1 MWHTSQQYPNVICFL
16 KEVERYQP
24 LFQAEPPLKI
34 QNREEWF
41 KCQQQKIR
49 SKWVEGLLEFFGITA
64 GTTVL
69 KITESGIE
77 ANVIGNVS
85 GYALKSA
92 AVTAT
97 ATGTTTGI
105 IPEGVTHAV
114 VTSSVNTKLITLPAP
129 VPGLVV
135 TIVMT
140 ANGGKLKLRTC
151 NSQNKWRGGR
161 SASSAISAN
170 TEVVAICM
178 SSTSW
183 KAWTVAA
190 DGTLAALAAAA

>member
-1 MWHTSQQYPNVICFL
+1 MPAT
-16 KEVERYQP
+16 
-24 LFQAEPPLKI
+24 
-34 QNREEWF
+34 
-41 KCQQQKIR
+41 KIR

-140 ANGGKLKLRTC
+140 ANGGKLRSSAPATVKI
-151 NSQNKWRGGR
+151 NGGAGAA
-161 SASSAISAN
+161 ASSAISAN